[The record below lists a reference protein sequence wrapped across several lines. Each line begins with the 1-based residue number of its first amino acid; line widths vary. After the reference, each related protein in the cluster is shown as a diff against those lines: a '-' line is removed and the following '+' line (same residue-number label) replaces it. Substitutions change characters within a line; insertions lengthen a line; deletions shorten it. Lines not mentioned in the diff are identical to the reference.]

1 MTRNCPMT
9 NNISRS
15 LGIPEQGLYRLS
27 SCIATK
33 EGVASWLAS
42 LPQANLG
49 ETSRNLFEIV
59 SELTRLRLPSQERF
73 EILEVL
79 YPSVRKICIG
89 LAKHYLNQAIILPKK
104 AQQVVDLAHTLQNE
118 LANSYLLVALDRD
131 DYKKGLFK
139 KRAGAVADVALYRA
153 TCLQAEVL
161 LRSYQLYATVPERT
175 WLKLHTQYQLACQLG
190 VATNEMTDH
199 VSQRGAAKSVHGC
212 YVHALLLGCIKA
224 NQLRQ
229 EDLTIV
235 HKLLPEWS
243 NYTSLNQTAGSA
255 KRPLFVVDA
264 QHDCSP
270 LFTNL
275 VENEADLNNYMGI
288 DSSQLVEHL
297 RALMSQARQHRII
310 IEKSTVSTDLLKH
323 LILAWGQCSKRSFMR
338 METDNALQICVG
350 LSSAHHFAADQ
361 LSFDD
366 MIELGRDALHT
377 NKKSA
382 APAAPATPTSPD
394 PWADAVDVDPLQK
407 KANIAIE
414 TIDYQ
419 IRSFN
424 TQSDQMPA
432 DQFHNFKVRVLNASP
447 GGYSLAWPETTT
459 AKIKAG
465 DLVAIREQA
474 VSHWSIGAIR
484 WLHRP
489 NKTDVQFGVE
499 LLSPAFVPTIARV
512 IYKDRE
518 PSEFSRVLML
528 PEVSVTAQPKTLLA
542 PHMRFIAGQKVQILQ
557 DGNIVTVKLQ
567 KQLTHTG
574 AYAQFTYHVFDAAND
589 ANAMQ
594 TAHNADKFDSLW
606 ANL

>member
-1 MTRNCPMT
+1 MT
-9 NNISRS
+9 NDITRS
-15 LGIPEQGLYRLS
+15 LGIPEQDLYRLS
-27 SCIATK
+27 SCVATK
-33 EGVASWLAS
+33 EGVAGWLAS

-49 ETSRNLFEIV
+49 ETSRNLFKII
-59 SELTRLRLPSQERF
+59 SELVRLRLPSQERF

-79 YPSVRKICIG
+79 YPSVRKTCIG

-118 LANSYLLVALDRD
+118 LANGYLLVALNRD
-131 DYKKGLFK
+131 EDKKGLFK
-139 KRAGAVADVALYRA
+139 KRAESVNDVALYRA
-153 TCLQAEVL
+153 TCLQTEIL

-175 WLKLHTQYQLACQLG
+175 WLKLHTQYQLACQFG
-190 VATNEMTDH
+190 VASAEMVGH
-199 VSQRGAAKSVHGC
+199 IAQRGAANSIHGC
-212 YVHALLLGCIKA
+212 YIHALLLGCIKA

-243 NYTSLNQTAGSA
+243 NFANLNKANGSA
-255 KRPLFVVDA
+255 KRPLFVVKA
-264 QHDCSP
+264 ERDCSP
-270 LFTNL
+270 LFTKL
-275 VENEADLNNYMGI
+275 VEDEADLDAYMGI

-297 RALMSQARQHRII
+297 RELMQQARQHRIV

-350 LSSAHHFAADQ
+350 LSSAHYFAADQ
-361 LSFDD
+361 FSFDN
-366 MIELGRDALHT
+366 MIELARDALQ
-377 NKKSA
+377 
-382 APAAPATPTSPD
+382 TSPKPVPRENPAPTASAD

-407 KANIAIE
+407 KANIAME

-419 IRSFN
+419 LRSFN
-424 TQSDQMPA
+424 MQADQTPT
-432 DQFHNFKVRVLNASP
+432 DQFHNFSVRVLNASP
-447 GGYSLAWPETTT
+447 GGYSLTWPETTT

-465 DLVAIREQA
+465 DLVAIREQN
-474 VSHWSIGAIR
+474 VSHWSVGAIR

-512 IYKDRE
+512 VFKDRE
-518 PSEFSRVLML
+518 PSDFSRVLLL
-528 PEVSVTAQPKTLLA
+528 PEISVTAQPKTLLV

-557 DGNIVTVKLQ
+557 DSEIVTVKLQ

-574 AYAQFTYHVFDAAND
+574 AYAQFTYHEFDAAND
-589 ANAMQ
+589 ANIQQAADNQ
-594 TAHNADKFDSLW
+594 DKFDSLW